1 MKHSPK
7 TLLNDKF
14 TVGKNLVGRF
24 RSLRPLYVLTDN
36 LGSYYGDVYC
46 PACGTIS
53 KQVPSP
59 SKTKQC
65 PSCNKKFSHVSLV
78 AGHFMDKMYV
88 KLNVRPDKQASTMCF
103 GTIEYPAY
111 LAVSRS
117 ERDGHLRAIRLVGIH
132 RKLIILYDTDTG
144 TYSKQT
150 WSEKYCTSFNLEKR
164 MTYYMQDFTDSEYK
178 KDELVRVGIDS
189 TCHKCGLHF
198 YNVPDYLCGG
208 IYAGTTPVKRTIR
221 SIFQEYILSDI
232 LNEMGLTDLKSY
244 LFAQSDYSNPYAAI
258 AYLRYPVVVRKIFQL
273 FYDQYGT
280 DMKLSGMQDEFWAY
294 LDFQLGFIIWCCK
307 YDRFISKLMS
317 SPTEDLYD
325 QQIECLI
332 DRTFRRNQETYQL
345 IKNNPLAA
353 CMLWYTYQLGFRNL
367 DFVSSLI
374 TQGKC
379 AQNMYGLSFAD
390 NATALGYLLSERT
403 HPVKVFFRHAIRER
417 GEADVVDDILKSS
430 GIVNPDDIIDFRH
443 LLGIY
448 TKLYNNKYDF
458 DSYKKINGVSIY
470 SLPFD
475 TLGDAL
481 STLNS

>member
-36 LGSYYGDVYC
+36 LESYYGDVYC
-46 PACGTIS
+46 PACGVIS

-59 SKTKQC
+59 AKTKQC
-65 PSCNKKFSHVSLV
+65 PFCHKKFSYVRV
-78 AGHFMDKMYV
+78 VDGYFMNEVYV
-88 KLNVRPDKQASTMCF
+88 KLNVSPDKQASTMCF
-103 GTIEYPAY
+103 GTIEYPVY

-132 RKLIILYDTDTG
+132 RKVIILYDTDTG
-144 TYSKQT
+144 DYSKQT

-164 MTYYMQDFTDSEYK
+164 MTYYTQDFTDSEYK

-189 TCHKCGLHF
+189 TCHKCGLHS
-198 YNVPDYLCGG
+198 YNVPGYLCGG
-208 IYAGTTPVKRTIR
+208 IYADTTSVKKTFC
-221 SIFQEYILSDI
+221 SIFQTYVLSDI
-232 LNEMGLTDLKSY
+232 LSEMGLTDLKSY

-280 DMKLSGMQDEFWAY
+280 DMKLAGMQEEFWAY
-294 LDFQLGFIIWCCK
+294 LDFQLSFIIWCCK

-317 SPTEDLYD
+317 APTEDLYD
-325 QQIECLI
+325 QQIECLV
-332 DRTFRRNQETYQL
+332 DKTFMRKQETYQL

-367 DFVSSLI
+367 DCVSPLISMGKSLH
-374 TQGKC
+374 
-379 AQNMYGLSFAD
+379 NMYGPYSD
-390 NATALGYLLSERT
+390 NITALGSLLSERT
-403 HPVKVFFRHAIRER
+403 HPVKVFFRHVIRER
-417 GEADVVDDILKSS
+417 GEVDVADDILKSS
-430 GIVNPDDIIDFRH
+430 GILNPDDVIDFRSM
-443 LLGIY
+443 LYIY
-448 TKLYNNKYDF
+448 TKLYHNKFDF
-458 DSYKKINGVSIY
+458 DSYKRTNGVSIY

-475 TLGDAL
+475 KLGAAL
-481 STLNS
+481 ITLNS